1 MSAQL
6 TVLSFIAVLAIV
18 AGALEVGPITDRS
31 AITKFLQ
38 TELASIAT
46 AHNSIHMQLREKR
59 IPIGDQPRSLRS
71 TTTDDDKRHGKLMVT
86 LSHELN
92 NIECRVALERAP
104 LGSKCIAPCGCTGS
118 QQWIQ
123 FAVLNRMR
131 RSEPSQ
137 WTVCQVML
145 SRPLVIHHFN
155 SNVVIRRFFNAKYC
169 LSPSNSDWI
178 QCVDVPTKVRLQQLH
193 NPRW

>member
-18 AGALEVGPITDRS
+18 AGAIEIGAVTDRS

-71 TTTDDDKRHGKLMVT
+71 TSTDDDKRHGKLMVT

-145 SRPLVIHHFN
+145 SQSLMQYCFHAN
-155 SNVVIRRFFNAKYC
+155 TVIRAFFNVQY
-169 LSPSNSDWI
+169 
-178 QCVDVPTKVRLQQLH
+178 
-193 NPRW
+193 